1 MRTMKPAVALPT
13 VALLAL
19 LARGAGAAPPPP
31 PGGHHPIRY
40 GGDNRTGYPA
50 LNTVSVEPDS
60 WRIRLTPSAT
70 PNPFRSATVFRFTA
84 PEGAPA
90 RVRLFSASGQ
100 RVREWFVPAGERGA
114 REIRWDARDARG
126 RQVPTGLYLF
136 EVTSGRLRGRG
147 KVVLL
152 R

>member
-1 MRTMKPAVALPT
+1 MRTLKPAIALMA

-19 LARGAGAAPPPP
+19 LTRGAGAVPPPP

-50 LNTVSVEPDS
+50 LNTVSVEPDAG
-60 WRIRLTPSAT
+60 RIWLPPSAA

-84 PEGAPA
+84 PEGTPA

-100 RVREWFVPAGERGA
+100 RVREWWVPAGERGA
-114 REIRWDARDARG
+114 REVRWDARDMRG
-126 RQVPTGLYLF
+126 RLVPTGLYLF
-136 EVTSGRLRGRG
+136 EVTSGSLRGRG